1 MRGGVA
7 TQIEQERIWKDKKQN
22 TCNITRR
29 LPLLLKEANTHATCH
44 AVTTAFVKR
53 AVTTASSLN
62 NWLAVTTAASSHNQL
77 GDDYRIPPPKR

>member
-7 TQIEQERIWKDKKQN
+7 TPIEQERIRDFARVGSKKN
-22 TCNITRR
+22 
-29 LPLLLKEANTHATCH
+29 NTHATSHAVTTAFVKRNKTHVTCH

-62 NWLAVTTAASSHNQL
+62 NWLAVNTASSSHN
-77 GDDYRIPPPKR
+77 

>member
-7 TQIEQERIWKDKKQN
+7 TPIEQERIRDFARVGSKK
-22 TCNITRR
+22 
-29 LPLLLKEANTHATCH
+29 THATSQAVTTAFVKRNKTHVTCH

-62 NWLAVTTAASSHNQL
+62 NWLAVNTASSSHN
-77 GDDYRIPPPKR
+77 